1 MSFTLRYRDFW
12 PGFSANG
19 FLFTDV
25 IQSIFPKQKIKII
38 KDSKTKVDLEI
49 CSVFTYESH
58 VDKLV
63 NRSRALVSEEAMNEY
78 TSRSEY
84 GFRPS
89 YKTLATKRVWFTGEN
104 LRPPVGLFDGTIS
117 FDPDDYRENNVYFP
131 LFLFGIDWFNKKSS
145 PNGGVSRDAVANR
158 RPLNKA
164 VTLSACSFASNRSP
178 SREKLIKNVELILQ
192 VDQFGKSVG
201 KRVESKLIVSS
212 DYTFQICNEN
222 SMFPGYV
229 TEKLIEAWQVGNIPI
244 WTGLT
249 GNKLDLNLD
258 GILDFTGLN
267 SEEIEFRLRGL
278 DRDSI
283 EEKLQSPLM
292 NTPPTLRSLEDFFRK
307 TI

>member
-1 MSFTLRYRDFW
+1 MSVTVRYRDFW
-12 PGFSANG
+12 PGFSADG

-25 IQSIFPKQKIKII
+25 IQSIYPKQKIEII
-38 KDSKTKVDLEI
+38 KDFKTKVDLEI
-49 CSVFTYESH
+49 CSVFTYESQIE
-58 VDKLV
+58 KLI
-63 NRSRALVSEEAMNEY
+63 NRSRALVDEEAMDEY
-78 TSRSEY
+78 ISRSEY
-84 GFRPS
+84 GFRLS

-131 LFLFGIDWFNKKSS
+131 LFLFGINWFNRKLS
-145 PNGGVSRDAVANR
+145 PNGGVSREEIASR
-158 RPLNKA
+158 RSLNK
-164 VTLSACSFASNRSP
+164 TISRNACSFASNRSP

-201 KRVESKLIVSS
+201 KRVESKLIVSR

-244 WTGLT
+244 WTGLA
-249 GNKLDLNLD
+249 GNKLDLNLNA
-258 GILDFTGLN
+258 ILDFTGLN
-267 SEEIEFRLRGL
+267 SEEIEFQLRGL
-278 DRDSI
+278 DRESI

-292 NTPPTLRSLEDFFRK
+292 NTPPTLKSLEDFFRK
-307 TI
+307 VI